1 MLFLF
6 PFGGICFPSLEG
18 YFFTVTFPIE
28 NTNRQMGWDVFLRL
42 DDFDPIGLM
51 QLLHASSRL
60 VDFFS
65 KKKQP
70 VFCFRNKNWA
80 T

>member
-1 MLFLF
+1 M
-6 PFGGICFPSLEG
+6 
-18 YFFTVTFPIE
+18 E

-60 VDFFS
+60 VDFFR